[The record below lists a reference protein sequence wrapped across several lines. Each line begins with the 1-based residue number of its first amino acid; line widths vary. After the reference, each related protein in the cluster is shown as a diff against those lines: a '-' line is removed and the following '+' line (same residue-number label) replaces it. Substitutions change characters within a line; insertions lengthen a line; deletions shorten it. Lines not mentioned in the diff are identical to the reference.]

1 MEQGGSGAIR
11 TRVLLCD
18 DTRDIILLL
27 GAEFDLHSDLEVIA
41 EAANGRDA
49 VALAQSLQPDVVVL
63 DLTMPE
69 MDGLEALPQILG
81 ASPETKVVV
90 LSSHDPHTV
99 ASHVMALGAARYI
112 EKGASAC
119 EIAHIVRDV
128 ARAS

>member
-1 MEQGGSGAIR
+1 MEQEGSGPIR

-18 DTRDIILLL
+18 DTRDVILLL

-49 VALAQSLQPDVVVL
+49 IALAQRLQPDVVVL

-69 MDGLEALPQILG
+69 MDGIEALPRIRR
-81 ASPETKVVV
+81 AAPETKVVV
-90 LSSHDPHTV
+90 LSSHDATLV
-99 ASHVMALGAARYI
+99 APQVEELGAALYI

-119 EIAHIVRDV
+119 AIAKAVRDI

>member
-1 MEQGGSGAIR
+1 MEQEGSGPIR

-18 DTRDIILLL
+18 DTRDVILLL

-49 VALAQSLQPDVVVL
+49 IALAQRLQPDVVVL

-69 MDGLEALPQILG
+69 MDGIEALPRIRR
-81 ASPETKVVV
+81 AAPETKVVV
-90 LSSHDPHTV
+90 LSSHDATLV
-99 ASHVMALGAARYI
+99 APQVKELGAALYI

-119 EIAHIVRDV
+119 AIAKAVRDI